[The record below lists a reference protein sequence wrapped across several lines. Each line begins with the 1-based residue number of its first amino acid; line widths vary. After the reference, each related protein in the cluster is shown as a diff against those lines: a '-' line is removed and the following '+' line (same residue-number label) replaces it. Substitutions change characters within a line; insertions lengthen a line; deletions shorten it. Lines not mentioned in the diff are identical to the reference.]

1 MMVSG
6 RAAGFAEWLAD
17 GVAGIAIL
25 AAGAAIAQDA
35 PATRLEKIE
44 VQAGATADDATGPV
58 EGYVAKATTT
68 GSKSATPINE
78 IPQSV
83 SVIGRDELDDRGV
96 VNKIDEALRYTP
108 GVMAEPF
115 GVDPDT
121 DWFYIRGFDATQTG
135 VFLDGLNLFSYGF
148 GGFQIDPFML
158 ERVEVLKGPASVL
171 YGGANPGGIVSLIS
185 KRPSDGSSTYVE
197 TGINNNGNAFLGID
211 VNRPLDDA
219 INYRVTGKVSGGN
232 NYTDHSEDMRGF
244 ILPQITYQPDDATS
258 LTVYGLLQGLDQVHT
273 GGGFL
278 PYVGTVV
285 DAPFGKI
292 DRKAFFGEPA
302 IDTGTYVQQMLG
314 YEIKHEF
321 DSGWQFSQNLRYGHL
336 YKHENGPYTY
346 GYYDPSLPFPV
357 SPTPATPDNLLYRLG
372 FEATS
377 KVDTFGVDNR
387 LEGEFETGAL
397 DHTLLVGL
405 DYKLF
410 RLDHVQASSA
420 ATPISATD
428 PVYGAPQPANAIYIN
443 QVITQ
448 QQLGVYAQ
456 DQIRFGDGWLVTL
469 NGRYDYVDTKTDN
482 GPTFWAPTQNSSF
495 DYSEGAVS
503 GRAGLAYEFDNGLTP
518 YVSVATFFNPIVAV
532 TATGNTKPEE
542 GEQFEAGVKYEPYF
556 FDGVLTA
563 SIYQLTK
570 RNAFVTDPLTSIST
584 QTGEVRSRG
593 IELEGKVN
601 LNESW
606 KVIAGLDF
614 MDIEV
619 TEDAN
624 RALVGKSPYLAPDAQ
639 AALWVDYTVQQGAL
653 EGVSLGA
660 GVRYRGESWA
670 DKENTAKVPSST
682 VFDAGLRYEK
692 DGWGAALNVTNL
704 FDKEYVSGCSGVLVC
719 GYGDARTVTL
729 KLSKTW

>member
-1 MMVSG
+1 M
-6 RAAGFAEWLAD
+6 
-17 GVAGIAIL
+17 
-25 AAGAAIAQDA
+25 AQDA
-35 PATRLEKIE
+35 PPTKLEKIE
-44 VQAGATADDATGPV
+44 VQAGSLQEDATGPV

-78 IPQSV
+78 VPQSV
-83 SVIGRDELDDRGV
+83 SVIGREELDDRGV
-96 VNKIDEALRYTP
+96 VNKVDEALRYTP
-108 GVMAEPF
+108 GVTAAPF

-185 KRPSDGSSTYVE
+185 KRPQEETSAYVE
-197 TGINNNGNAFLGID
+197 TGINNFGNAFLGFD
-211 VNRPLDDA
+211 ANGPLNEA
-219 INYRVTGKVSGGN
+219 INYRVTGKVSGGD
-232 NYTDHSEDMRGF
+232 NYTDHSEDLRGF

-273 GGGFL
+273 GGAFL

-292 DRKAFFGEPA
+292 DREAFFGEPD
-302 IDTGTYVQQMLG
+302 IDTGTYVQQMIG
-314 YEIKHEF
+314 YEFQHEF

-357 SPTPATPDNLLYRLG
+357 STVPATPDNLLYRIG

-377 KVDTFGVDNR
+377 KVDTIGVDNR

-405 DYKLF
+405 DYKYF

-456 DQIRFGDGWLVTL
+456 DQIRFGEGWLVTL

-482 GPTFWAPTQNSSF
+482 GPTFWSPTQNSTF
-495 DYSEGAVS
+495 DYSEGALS
-503 GRAGLAYEFDNGLTP
+503 GRVGLAYEFENGVTP
-518 YVSVATFFNPIVAV
+518 YVSVATFFNPVVAV

-542 GEQFEAGVKYEPYF
+542 GEQFEAGVKYEPTF

-570 RNAFVTDPLTSIST
+570 RNALVTDPLTSIST

-601 LNESW
+601 INESW

-614 MDIEV
+614 MDLEV

-624 RALVGKSPYLAPDAQ
+624 RALVGKSPYLVPDAQ
-639 AALWVDYTVQQGAL
+639 ASLWVDYTVQQGAL

-682 VFDAGLRYEK
+682 VFDAALRYEK
-692 DGWGAALNVTNL
+692 NGWGAALNVTNL
-704 FDKEYVSGCSGVLVC
+704 FDKDYVSGCSGVLVC
-719 GYGDARTVTL
+719 SYGDARTVTL

>member
-1 MMVSG
+1 M
-6 RAAGFAEWLAD
+6 EWLAG
-17 GVAGIAIL
+17 GVACIAML
-25 AAGAAIAQDA
+25 AAGTASAQDA
-35 PATRLEKIE
+35 PATQLEKIE
-44 VQAGATADDATGPV
+44 VAGSRSETDATGPV
-58 EGYVAKATTT
+58 DGYVAKATTT
-68 GSKSATPINE
+68 GSKTATPIAE
-78 IPQSV
+78 VPQSV
-83 SVIGRDELDDRGV
+83 SVIGREELDDRGV

-135 VFLDGLNLFSYGF
+135 VYLDGLNLFSYGF
-148 GGFQIDPFML
+148 GGFQVDPFML
-158 ERVEVLKGPASVL
+158 ERIEVLKGPASVL
-171 YGGANPGGIVSLIS
+171 YGGADPGGIVSLVS
-185 KRPSDGSSTYVE
+185 KRPLDESFTYAE
-197 TGINNNGNAFLGID
+197 TGINSNGNAFVGID
-211 VNRPLDDA
+211 VNQPLTDA
-219 INYRVTGKVSGGN
+219 INYRVTGKVSGGD
-232 NYTDHSEDMRGF
+232 NYTDHSEDLRGF
-244 ILPQITYQPDDATS
+244 VLPQITYQPDDATS

-273 GGGFL
+273 GGSFL
-278 PYVGTVV
+278 PYEGTVV
-285 DAPFGKI
+285 DATFGKI
-292 DRKAFFGEPA
+292 DRKAFFGEPD

-314 YEIKHEF
+314 YEVKHEF

-346 GYYDPSLPFPV
+346 GYYDASLPFPV
-357 SPTPATPDNLLYRLG
+357 SNVPTTPDNKLYRLG

-377 KVDTFGVDNR
+377 KVDTFAVDNR

-405 DYKLF
+405 DYKLY

-420 ATPISATD
+420 ATPISATN
-428 PVYGAPQPANAIYIN
+428 PIYGAPQPDNAIYIN

-469 NGRYDYVDTKTDN
+469 NGRYDYVDTRTKN
-482 GPTFWAPTQNSSF
+482 GPTFWSPTENSTF

-503 GRAGLAYEFDNGLTP
+503 GRAGLAYQFDNGVTP
-518 YVSVATFFNPIVAV
+518 YVSVATFFTPVVAV

-542 GEQFEAGVKYEPYF
+542 GEQFEAGVKYEPTF

-570 RNAFVTDPLTSIST
+570 RNALGTDPLTSIST

-593 IELEGKVN
+593 IELESKIN

-606 KVIAGLDF
+606 KLIAGLEFIDL
-614 MDIEV
+614 EV
-619 TEDAN
+619 TEDTN
-624 RALVGKSPYLAPDAQ
+624 RDLIGTTPYLVPDKQ
-639 AALWVDYTVQQGAL
+639 ASLWLDYTVQQGVF
-653 EGVSLGA
+653 EGMSIGA

-670 DKENTAKVPSST
+670 DKENTQKVPSST

-692 DGWGAALNVTNL
+692 NDWGAALNVTNL
-704 FDKEYVSGCSGVLVC
+704 FDREYVSGCGGILVC
-719 GYGDARTVTL
+719 GYGDARTVTF
-729 KLSKTW
+729 KLSKKW

>member
-1 MMVSG
+1 MMVNG
-6 RAAGFAEWLAD
+6 KAARLMEWLAG
-17 GVAGIAIL
+17 GVACIAML
-25 AAGAAIAQDA
+25 AAGTASAQDA
-35 PATRLEKIE
+35 PATQLEKIE
-44 VQAGATADDATGPV
+44 VAGSRSETDATGPV
-58 EGYVAKATTT
+58 DGYVAKATTT
-68 GSKSATPINE
+68 GSKTATPIAE
-78 IPQSV
+78 VPQSV
-83 SVIGRDELDDRGV
+83 SVIGREELDDRGV

-135 VFLDGLNLFSYGF
+135 VYLDGLNLFSYGF
-148 GGFQIDPFML
+148 GGFQVDPFML
-158 ERVEVLKGPASVL
+158 ERIEVLKGPASVL
-171 YGGANPGGIVSLIS
+171 YGGADPGGIVSLVS
-185 KRPSDGSSTYVE
+185 KRPLDESFTYAE
-197 TGINNNGNAFLGID
+197 TGINSNGNAFVGID
-211 VNRPLDDA
+211 VNQPLTDA
-219 INYRVTGKVSGGN
+219 INYRVTGKVSGGD
-232 NYTDHSEDMRGF
+232 NYTDHSEDLRGF
-244 ILPQITYQPDDATS
+244 VLPQITYQPDDATS

-273 GGGFL
+273 GGSFL
-278 PYVGTVV
+278 PYEGTVV
-285 DAPFGKI
+285 DATFGKI
-292 DRKAFFGEPA
+292 DRKAFFGEPD

-314 YEIKHEF
+314 YEVKHEF

-346 GYYDPSLPFPV
+346 GYYDASLPFPV
-357 SPTPATPDNLLYRLG
+357 SNVPTTPDNKLYRLG

-377 KVDTFGVDNR
+377 KVDTFAVDNR

-405 DYKLF
+405 DYKLY

-420 ATPISATD
+420 ATPISATN
-428 PVYGAPQPANAIYIN
+428 PIYGAPQPDNAIYIN

-469 NGRYDYVDTKTDN
+469 NGRYDYVDTRTKN
-482 GPTFWAPTQNSSF
+482 GPTFWSPTENSTF

-503 GRAGLAYEFDNGLTP
+503 GRAGLAYQFDNGVTP
-518 YVSVATFFNPIVAV
+518 YVSVATFFTPVVAV

-542 GEQFEAGVKYEPYF
+542 GEQFEAGVKYEPTF

-570 RNAFVTDPLTSIST
+570 RNALGTDPLTSIST

-593 IELEGKVN
+593 IELESKIN

-606 KVIAGLDF
+606 KLIAGLEFIDL
-614 MDIEV
+614 EV
-619 TEDAN
+619 TEDTN
-624 RALVGKSPYLAPDAQ
+624 RDLIGTTPYLVPDKQ
-639 AALWVDYTVQQGAL
+639 ASLWLDYTVQQGVF
-653 EGVSLGA
+653 EGMSIGA

-670 DKENTAKVPSST
+670 DKENTQKVPSST

-692 DGWGAALNVTNL
+692 NDWGAALNVTNL
-704 FDKEYVSGCSGVLVC
+704 FDREYVSGCGGILVC
-719 GYGDARTVTL
+719 GYGDARTVTF
-729 KLSKTW
+729 KLSKKW

>member
-1 MMVSG
+1 MMVRG
-6 RAAGFAEWLAD
+6 KAARLTEWLAS
-17 GVAGIAIL
+17 GAACVAVL
-25 AAGAAIAQDA
+25 AAGAALAQDA
-35 PATRLEKIE
+35 PVTQLQKIE
-44 VQAGATADDATGPV
+44 VKGTKAEDDATGPV
-58 EGYVAKATTT
+58 QGYVAKATTT
-68 GSKSATPINE
+68 GSKTATPIAE
-78 IPQSV
+78 VPQSV
-83 SVIGRDELDDRGV
+83 SVIGREELDDRGV
-96 VNKIDEALRYTP
+96 VNKVDEALRYTP

-121 DWFYIRGFDATQTG
+121 DWFYIRGFDASQTG
-135 VFLDGLNLFSYGF
+135 VFLDGLTLFSYGF
-148 GGFQIDPFML
+148 GGFQVDPFML

-171 YGGANPGGIVSLIS
+171 YGGANPGGIVSLVS
-185 KRPSDGSSTYVE
+185 KRPLDETFANAE
-197 TGINNNGNAFLGID
+197 TGINSNGNAFLAVD
-211 VNRPLDDA
+211 VNRPLNDA
-219 INYRVTGKVSGGN
+219 ISYRVTGKVSGGD
-232 NYTDHSEDMRGF
+232 NYTDHSEDLRGF
-244 ILPQITYQPDDATS
+244 ILPQVTYQPDDTTS

-273 GGGFL
+273 GNGFL

-292 DRKAFFGEPA
+292 DRKAFFGEPD

-314 YEIKHEF
+314 YEFKHEF

-357 SPTPATPDNLLYRLG
+357 SNVPATPDNRLYRLG

-377 KVDTFGVDNR
+377 KVDTFAVDNR

-405 DYKLF
+405 DYKLY

-420 ATPISATD
+420 GTPISATN
-428 PVYGAPQPANAIYIN
+428 PIYGAPQPANATYIN
-443 QVITQ
+443 QVVTQ

-469 NGRYDYVDTKTDN
+469 NGRYDYVDTKTEN
-482 GPTFWAPTQNSSF
+482 GPTFWAPTQNSTF

-503 GRAGLAYEFDNGLTP
+503 GRAGLAYELDNGLTP
-518 YVSVATFFNPIVAV
+518 YVSVATFFNPVVAV

-542 GEQFEAGVKYEPYF
+542 GEQFEAGVKYEPTLL
-556 FDGVLTA
+556 DGVLTA

-570 RNAFVTDPLTSIST
+570 RNALVTDPFTSIST

-593 IELEGKVN
+593 IELEGKIN
-601 LNESW
+601 INESW

-614 MDIEV
+614 TDLEV
-619 TEDAN
+619 TEDADA
-624 RALVGKSPYLAPDAQ
+624 ALVGKTPYLVPDRQ
-639 AALWVDYTVQQGAL
+639 ASLWIDYTVQQGVF

-670 DKENTAKVPSST
+670 NKENTAKVPSLT

-692 DGWGAALNVTNL
+692 NDWGAALNVTNL
-704 FDKEYVSGCSGVLVC
+704 FDRHYVSGCSGILVC
-719 GYGDARTVTL
+719 GYGDARTVTF
-729 KLSKTW
+729 KLSKKW

>member
-1 MMVSG
+1 MVSG

-197 TGINNNGNAFLGID
+197 TGINNNGNAFLGIA

>member
-1 MMVSG
+1 MVSG

-121 DWFYIRGFDATQTG
+121 DWFYVRGFDATQTG

-443 QVITQ
+443 QVIIQ

-570 RNAFVTDPLTSIST
+570 RNALVTDPLTSIST

-639 AALWVDYTVQQGAL
+639 ASLWVDYTVQQGTL

>member
-121 DWFYIRGFDATQTG
+121 DWFYVRGFDATQTG

-570 RNAFVTDPLTSIST
+570 RNALVTDPLTSIST

-639 AALWVDYTVQQGAL
+639 ASLWVDYTVQQGAL

>member
-1 MMVSG
+1 MSG

>member
-1 MMVSG
+1 MKAKGKAV
-6 RAAGFAEWLAD
+6 RLAEWLAG
-17 GVAGIAIL
+17 GVAGIAVL
-25 AAGAAIAQDA
+25 AAGAAMAQDA
-35 PATRLEKIE
+35 PATRLETIE
-44 VQAGATADDATGPV
+44 ATGTRAEDDATGPV

-68 GSKSATPINE
+68 GSKSATAIAE

-83 SVIGRDELDDRGV
+83 SVVGREELDDRGV
-96 VNKIDEALRYTP
+96 VNKVDEALRYTP

-185 KRPSDGSSTYVE
+185 KRPTEESSTYVE

-232 NYTDHSEDMRGF
+232 NYTDHSEDLRGF
-244 ILPQITYQPDDATS
+244 ILPQITYQPDDSTS

-278 PYVGTVV
+278 PYEGSVV
-285 DAPFGKI
+285 DASFGKI
-292 DRKAFFGEPA
+292 DRKAFFGEPD

-314 YEIKHEF
+314 YEFKHEF

-357 SPTPATPDNLLYRLG
+357 STKPATSDNKLYRLG

-377 KVDTFGVDNR
+377 KVDTFAVDNR
-387 LEGEFETGAL
+387 VEGEFETGAL
-397 DHTLLVGL
+397 EHSLLVGL
-405 DYKLF
+405 DYKFF

-420 ATPISATD
+420 GTPISATD

-448 QQLGVYAQ
+448 QQIGVYAQ
-456 DQIRFGDGWLVTL
+456 DQIRFGDGWLATL
-469 NGRYDYVDTKTDN
+469 NGRYDYVDTGTDN

-495 DYSEGAVS
+495 DYSEGALS

-518 YVSVATFFNPIVAV
+518 YLSVATFFNPVVAV

-542 GEQFEAGVKYEPYF
+542 GEQFEAGIKYEPTF

-570 RNAFVTDPLTSIST
+570 RNALVTDPWTSLST

-593 IELEGKVN
+593 IEFEGKVN

-606 KVIAGLDF
+606 KLIAGLDF

-619 TEDAN
+619 TEDAD
-624 RALVGKSPYLAPDAQ
+624 RALIGKSPYLVPDAQ
-639 AALWVDYTVQQGAL
+639 ASLWVDYTVQQGAL

-670 DKENTAKVPSST
+670 DKENTAKVPAST
-682 VFDAGLRYEK
+682 VFDAALRYEK

-704 FDKEYVSGCSGVLVC
+704 FDKEYVSGCSGLLVC

>member
-1 MMVSG
+1 MVSG

-121 DWFYIRGFDATQTG
+121 DWFYVRGFDATQTG

-244 ILPQITYQPDDATS
+244 ILPQITYQPDDATN

-443 QVITQ
+443 QVIIQ

-570 RNAFVTDPLTSIST
+570 RNALVTDPLTSIST

-639 AALWVDYTVQQGAL
+639 ASLWVDYTVQQGAL

-704 FDKEYVSGCSGVLVC
+704 FDREYVSGCSGVLVC

>member
-1 MMVSG
+1 MSG

-639 AALWVDYTVQQGAL
+639 ASLWVDYTVQQGAL

>member
-639 AALWVDYTVQQGAL
+639 ASLWVDYTVQQGAL